1 MIEEATLNNGIQ
13 IVHQKNTFSKVGH
26 IGVFINV
33 GSRDEEKGEEGIAHY
48 LEHVIFKGT
57 KNRKAFHVLSRLDS
71 VGGELNAYTTKEETC
86 VYASF
91 PIEYLGRSLD
101 LLADVIFN
109 SNFPQSE
116 LTKEKEVV
124 IDEINSYKD
133 SPSDLIFDE
142 FDQHLFK
149 GHTLGNDIL
158 GTIKQVKSIK
168 RSNVLKFVKQHYL
181 PSKMVISSIGNFSLK
196 KLMSQINKYFD
207 KETGGTDVSQR
218 KAPEVTKPNDLIKV
232 KDVYQSHTLMGG
244 IGYSASNPKKAT
256 LLLVNNIL
264 GGPAMN
270 SRLNLSIRERHG
282 LTYMLESNCAIYSDS
297 GAFSI
302 YFGTDSKSTDKV
314 ERLIKKE
321 LIKLCEKP
329 LGIQQLSQ
337 SKKQV
342 KGQLAISME
351 NSLGVML
358 AHGKS
363 KLLFNKVDSL
373 AQVLVEFEKI
383 TSLEIMDVAN
393 EIMHPNNLFK
403 LLYQAK

>member
-1 MIEEATLNNGIQ
+1 MIEEVTLSNGIQ

-168 RSNVLKFVKQHYL
+168 RNNVLKFVKQHYV

-196 KLMSQINKYFD
+196 KLMSQINKYFE
-207 KETGGTDVSQR
+207 KESGDTDVSQR
-218 KAPEVTKPNDLIKV
+218 KAPDVTKPHDLTKV

-244 IGYSASNPKKAT
+244 RGYSASNPKKAT

-383 TSLEIMDVAN
+383 TSSEIMDVAN

>member
-1 MIEEATLNNGIQ
+1 MIEEVTLNNGIQ

-168 RSNVLKFVKQHYL
+168 RNNVLKFVKQHYV

-196 KLMSQINKYFD
+196 KLMSQINKYFE
-207 KETGGTDVSQR
+207 KESGDTDVSQR
-218 KAPEVTKPNDLIKV
+218 KAPDVTKPHDLTKV

-244 IGYSASNPKKAT
+244 RGYSASNPKKAT

-337 SKKQV
+337 SKK
-342 KGQLAISME
+342 
-351 NSLGVML
+351 
-358 AHGKS
+358 
-363 KLLFNKVDSL
+363 
-373 AQVLVEFEKI
+373 
-383 TSLEIMDVAN
+383 
-393 EIMHPNNLFK
+393 
-403 LLYQAK
+403 